1 MGITVDGIDTK
12 VRAVEGTARAT
23 PIGMKN
29 LDDRINAL
37 GGLGKCVKIN
47 IGKNIKT
54 YTIPSQ
60 YTGWEVAILNI
71 SLRGVGS
78 NDIDIEGTDYIGNTN
93 GIKTFA
99 FPNRSNE
106 KGTVTRN
113 GNTLTFNGWID
124 SGGGCNILL
133 YKL

>member
-37 GGLGKCVKIN
+37 SGLGKCVKIN

-71 SLRGVGS
+71 SLSGTV
-78 NDIDIEGTDYIGNTN
+78 EGTDYIGNTN
-93 GIKTFA
+93 GNKTFA
-99 FPNRSNE
+99 YE
-106 KGTVTRN
+106 KTKQDGVINRN
-113 GNTLTFNGWID
+113 GNILTFNGWID

>member
-1 MGITVDGIDTK
+1 MSITIDGIDTK
-12 VRAVEGTARAT
+12 VRTVEGTARAT

-37 GGLGKCVKIN
+37 SGLGKCVKIN

-71 SLRGVGS
+71 SLTNVGS
-78 NDIDIEGTDYIGNTN
+78 DLASVEGTDYAGNTN
-93 GIKTFA
+93 GTKTFA
-99 FPNRSNE
+99 FKNNE
-106 KGTVTRN
+106 KGTVTRD
-113 GNTLTFNGWID
+113 GDKLTFNGWIA
-124 SGGGCNILL
+124 SSGGCNILL
-133 YKL
+133 YQL

>member
-1 MGITVDGIDTK
+1 MSITIDGIDTK
-12 VRAVEGTARAT
+12 VRTVEGSARTT
-23 PIGMKN
+23 PITMSN

-37 GGLGKCVKIN
+37 SGLGKCVKIN
-47 IGKNIKT
+47 IGKNIRT

-60 YTGWEVAILNI
+60 YTGWELAILSI
-71 SLRGVGS
+71 SLREAGS
-78 NDIDIEGTDYIGNTN
+78 NSIGIEGTDYLGNTN
-93 GIKTFA
+93 GTKTFA
-99 FPNRSNE
+99 FENKE

-133 YKL
+133 YQL

>member
-1 MGITVDGIDTK
+1 MSITIDGIDTK
-12 VRAVEGTARAT
+12 VRTVEGTARAT

-37 GGLGKCVKIN
+37 SGLGKCVKIN
-47 IGKNIKT
+47 IGKNINT

-71 SLRGVGS
+71 ALNNVGKDRAS
-78 NDIDIEGTDYIGNTN
+78 VEGTDYVGNTN
-93 GIKTFA
+93 GTKTFA
-99 FPNRSNE
+99 FENKG

-124 SGGGCNILL
+124 SSGGCNILL

>member
-1 MGITVDGIDTK
+1 MSITIDGIDTK
-12 VRAVEGTARAT
+12 VRTVEGTARAT

-37 GGLGKCVKIN
+37 SGLGKCVKIN

-71 SLRGVGS
+71 ALDNVGRNS
-78 NDIDIEGTDYIGNTN
+78 VSVEGTDYVGNTN
-93 GIKTFA
+93 GVKVIA
-99 FPNRSNE
+99 YSGNSEN
-106 KGTVTRN
+106 GTVTRD
-113 GNTLTFNGWID
+113 GDKLTFNGWIA
-124 SGGGCNILL
+124 SSGGCNILL

>member
-1 MGITVDGIDTK
+1 MSITIDGIDTK
-12 VRAVEGTARAT
+12 VRTAEGSARTT
-23 PIGMKN
+23 PITMSN

-37 GGLGKCVKIN
+37 SGLGKCVKIN

-71 SLRGVGS
+71 TLTYVGS
-78 NDIDIEGTDYIGNTN
+78 SSVSVEGTDYVGNTN
-93 GIKTFA
+93 GTKTFA
-99 FPNRSNE
+99 FKNNE
-106 KGTVTRN
+106 KGTVTRD

-124 SGGGCNILL
+124 SSGGCNILL
-133 YKL
+133 YQL

>member
-1 MGITVDGIDTK
+1 MSVTIDGIDTK
-12 VRAVEGTARAT
+12 VRAIEGTTRAT

-37 GGLGKCVKIN
+37 SGLGKCVKIN
-47 IGKNIKT
+47 IGKDITT

-60 YTGWEVAILNI
+60 YTGWEVAILNVA
-71 SLRGVGS
+71 LKYVGNS
-78 NDIDIEGTDYIGNTN
+78 NVDVEGTDYVGNTDGKKVIAYSRN
-93 GIKTFA
+93 SA
-99 FPNRSNE
+99 D
-106 KGTVTRN
+106 GTVTRS
-113 GNTLTFNGWID
+113 GNKLTFNGWID

>member
-1 MGITVDGIDTK
+1 MSITIDGIDTK
-12 VRAVEGTARAT
+12 VRTVEGTARAT

-37 GGLGKCVKIN
+37 SGLGKCVKIN

-71 SLRGVGS
+71 ALNNVGKNS
-78 NDIDIEGTDYIGNTN
+78 VSVEGTDYVGNTKGVKVIAYSRN
-93 GIKTFA
+93 IE
-99 FPNRSNE
+99 N
-106 KGTVTRN
+106 GTVTRD
-113 GNTLTFNGWID
+113 GDKLTFNGLIT

>member
-1 MGITVDGIDTK
+1 MSITIDGIDTK
-12 VRAVEGTARAT
+12 VRTVEGTARAT

-37 GGLGKCVKIN
+37 SGLGKCVKIN

-60 YTGWEVAILNI
+60 YTGWELAILSI
-71 SLRGVGS
+71 SLREAGS
-78 NDIDIEGTDYIGNTN
+78 NSIDIEGTDYLGNTN
-93 GIKTFA
+93 GKKTFA
-99 FPNRSNE
+99 FENKE

-124 SGGGCNILL
+124 SSGGCNILL
-133 YKL
+133 YQL

>member
-1 MGITVDGIDTK
+1 MSVTIDGIDTK
-12 VRAVEGTARAT
+12 VRTVEGTARAT

-37 GGLGKCVKIN
+37 SGLGKCVKIN

-71 SLRGVGS
+71 ALTNVGS
-78 NDIDIEGTDYIGNTN
+78 SSVSVEGTDYVGNTN
-93 GIKTFA
+93 GKKVIA
-99 FPNRSNE
+99 YSNSQD
-106 KGTVTRN
+106 GTVTRD
-113 GNTLTFNGWID
+113 GNKLTFNGWID
-124 SGGGCNILL
+124 SSGGCNILL
-133 YKL
+133 YQL